1 MTGMRRIRLLL
12 LLILVPLAFVSLRET
27 RAVNACAERGGSYD
41 HASRECDMAATHAY
55 EPFMER
61 HGMLIGATLVA
72 LMGAGVA
79 VWLRRRALLE
89 RTGIK
94 H

>member
-1 MTGMRRIRLLL
+1 MSGMRRIRLLL

-41 HASRECDMAATHAY
+41 HASRACDMASTHVY

-61 HGMLIGATLVA
+61 HGVLIGATVVA
-72 LMGAGVA
+72 LAGAMVA
-79 VWLRRRALLE
+79 VWLRRRAVRE
-89 RTGIK
+89 RGS
-94 H
+94 

>member
-41 HASRECDMAATHAY
+41 HASRECDRAVSHTY

-61 HGMLIGATLVA
+61 HGVLIGATLVA
-72 LMGAGVA
+72 LLGAGVA
-79 VWLRRRALLE
+79 VWLRSRALRE
-89 RTGIK
+89 RA
-94 H
+94 

>member
-12 LLILVPLAFVSLRET
+12 LLILLPLAFISLRET
-27 RAVNACAERGGSYD
+27 AAVDACLDQGGSYD
-41 HASRECDMAATHAY
+41 YKAGECDMAASHAY

-61 HGMLIGATLVA
+61 HGVLIGATLFA

-79 VWLRRRALLE
+79 VWLRSRAL
-89 RTGIK
+89 RQRAN
-94 H
+94 